1 MNGGFQKFRV
11 DSFLSLFSTK
21 RGTNEFPLVVFNKS
35 RVIEISGWVQIAT
48 SECGVVASLAVGVL
62 KVKL

>member
-11 DSFLSLFSTK
+11 DSFLGLFSTEK
-21 RGTNEFPLVVFNKS
+21 GTNEFPLLVCNKS
-35 RVIEISGWVQIAT
+35 RVIKIGGRVQIAT
-48 SECGVVASLAVGVL
+48 SECGVVASLAVDVL

>member
-1 MNGGFQKFRV
+1 MNGGFRKFRV
-11 DSFLSLFSTK
+11 DSFLGIFSTGT
-21 RGTNEFPLVVFNKS
+21 GTNEFPLLVFNKS